1 MSVETGLNVLKAKVA
16 LLPLR
21 PGVYRMIDKNGTVL
35 YVGKAKSLKKRVTS
49 YTHFDRLPVRLQRMV
64 SQVADLEVV
73 ETASEAEAFLLENEL
88 IKKYKPFFNI
98 LLKDDK
104 SFPYIMLSDFH
115 QTGFPRVSKYRGAR
129 HNKADYFGPYASGDA
144 VGESLDVM
152 QKVFGLRTCT
162 DTNFANR
169 SRPCLLY
176 QIKRCTG
183 PCVELVSR
191 ADYAR
196 QVQAA
201 KDFLNGKNADIQK
214 ELLKQMKAKSDAFE
228 YEAAMAIR
236 DKMTALNKMQS
247 YADGLLGASV
257 DADFIALAREGQT
270 AAVQVFFFRHGQN
283 GGTHRVFLNDLQ
295 DQDADQILSGFIGQ
309 FYDDVSIPHEI
320 IVSEEL
326 KDKKSIE
333 EALSVKAGYIV
344 KITSAVRGMRQKLL
358 ERAKVNA
365 KESLIRYGQETGLQA
380 ELMGQ
385 LAALMKLP
393 KIDWVEVYDNSHI
406 QGTSSVGVCIA
417 ADNKGF
423 KKSSYRRFNIMQA
436 QTNDDF
442 DMMREV
448 LRRRLKRG
456 LSENNLPDVLII
468 DGGIGQLTSVRQI
481 MDEVGVFVP
490 TLGVAKGVDRNAGN
504 EKLYLIG
511 DNIPIILPHDSPLL
525 HFIQRLRDEAHR
537 FAIGSHRIKRGHN
550 MVKNA
555 LNEIDGIGAVRRKKL
570 IEHFG
575 SPKAVADASLPEL
588 MQVEGIN
595 ENIAKKVYTFFHK

>member
-1 MSVETGLNVLKAKVA
+1 MSVQVGLEVLKAKVA

-21 PGVYRMIDKNGTVL
+21 SGVYRMLDKDGNVL

-49 YTHFDRLPVRLQRMV
+49 YTHFEKLPTRLQRMV
-64 SQVADLEVV
+64 AQVADLIVV

-88 IKKYKPFFNI
+88 IKKYKPFYNI

-115 QTGFPRVSKYRGAR
+115 HTGFVRVSKYRGAR

-162 DTNFANR
+162 DTNFMHR
-169 SRPCLLY
+169 TRPCLLY
-176 QIKRCTG
+176 QIKRCTA
-183 PCVELVSR
+183 PCVGLVSR
-191 ADYAR
+191 EEYSA
-196 QVQAA
+196 QVQSA

-214 ELLKQMKAKSDAFE
+214 ELSRQMKEKSDAME

-236 DKMTALNKMQS
+236 DRMTALNKMQS
-247 YADGLLGASV
+247 YADGALSASL

-270 AAVQVFFFRHGQN
+270 AAVQIFFFRHGQN
-283 GGTHRVFLNDLQ
+283 GGTHRLFLNDLQ
-295 DQDADQILSGFIGQ
+295 EQDNSQILSSFIGQ
-309 FYDDVSIPHEI
+309 FYDDVSVPHEVI
-320 IVSEEL
+320 LSEDI
-326 KDKKSIE
+326 KDKQSIE
-333 EALSVKAGYIV
+333 EALSLKSGYIV
-344 KITSAVRGMRQKLL
+344 KITSSVRGIRLKMLQ
-358 ERAKVNA
+358 RAEVNA

-380 ELMGQ
+380 QMLQQ
-385 LAALMKLP
+385 LAGLMKIP
-393 KIDWVEVYDNSHI
+393 KIDVVEVYDNSHI

-417 ADNKGF
+417 ADEKGF
-423 KKSSYRRFNIMQA
+423 KKSGYRRFNITQA
-436 QTNDDF
+436 QSNDDF

-456 LSENNLPDVLII
+456 MAENNLPDAFII
-468 DGGIGQLTSVRQI
+468 DGGVGQLTSVRQI
-481 MDEVGVFVP
+481 MTEMNVFVP
-490 TLGVAKGVDRNAGN
+490 TLGVAKGVERNAGN
-504 EKLYLIG
+504 EKLYLL
-511 DNIPIILPHDSPLL
+511 DSNEPIILPHESPLL
-525 HFIQRLRDEAHR
+525 HFIQRLRDESHR
-537 FAIGSHRIKRGHN
+537 FAIGSHRIQRGHN

-555 LNEIDGIGAVRRKKL
+555 LAEVEGIGAVRRKKL

-575 SPKAVADASLPEL
+575 SPRAVADASLPEL
-588 MQVEGIN
+588 LQVDGIN

>member
-1 MSVETGLNVLKAKVA
+1 MSIQTGLEVLKAKVA

-21 PGVYRMIDKNGTVL
+21 SGVYRMLDKDGKVL

-49 YTHFDRLPVRLQRMV
+49 YTHFEKLPVRLQRMV
-64 SQVADLEVV
+64 AQVADLVVV

-88 IKKYKPFFNI
+88 IKKYKPFYNI

-115 QTGFPRVSKYRGAR
+115 QTGFPRVSKYRGTR
-129 HNKADYFGPYASGDA
+129 NNKADYFGPYASGDA
-144 VGESLDVM
+144 IGESLDIM

-162 DTNFANR
+162 DTNFSNR

-183 PCVELVSR
+183 PCVGLVSKK
-191 ADYAR
+191 DYAK
-196 QVQAA
+196 QIQSA
-201 KDFLNGKNADIQK
+201 KDFLNGKSVNIQK
-214 ELLKQMKAKSDAFE
+214 DLLQKMKEKSESLE
-228 YEAAMAIR
+228 YEAAMALR
-236 DKMTALNKMQS
+236 DKITALNKMQS
-247 YADGLLGASV
+247 YADGLLNASI

-283 GGTHRVFLNDLQ
+283 GGTHRVFLNNLQ
-295 DQDADQILSGFIGQ
+295 EEDVSSVLSSFMGQ

-320 IVSEEL
+320 ILSEEI

-333 EALSVKAGYIV
+333 EALSSKSGHIV
-344 KITSAVRGMRQKLL
+344 KITSSVRGIRLKML
-358 ERAKVNA
+358 ERAKINA
-365 KESLIRYGQETGLQA
+365 KESLVRYGQETGLQSKMLQ
-380 ELMGQ
+380 EL
-385 LAALMKLP
+385 AKLMNLP
-393 KIDWVEVYDNSHI
+393 KIETVEVYDNSHI
-406 QGTSSVGVCIA
+406 QGTSSVGVCIC
-417 ADNKGF
+417 ADEKGF
-423 KKSSYRRFNIMQA
+423 KKSSYRRFNIQQA

-448 LRRRLKRG
+448 LQRRLKRG
-456 LSENNLPDVLII
+456 VSENNLPDAFII
-468 DGGIGQLTSVRQI
+468 DGGVGQLTSVRQI
-481 MDEVGVFVP
+481 MEETSVFVP

-504 EKLYLIG
+504 EKLYLLESHT
-511 DNIPIILPHDSPLL
+511 PIILDHDSPLL

-550 MVKNA
+550 MLKNA
-555 LNEIDGIGAVRRKKL
+555 LDEIEGIGALRRRKL

-575 SPKAVADASLPEL
+575 SPRAVADAGLPEL
-588 MQVEGIN
+588 MQVEGIS